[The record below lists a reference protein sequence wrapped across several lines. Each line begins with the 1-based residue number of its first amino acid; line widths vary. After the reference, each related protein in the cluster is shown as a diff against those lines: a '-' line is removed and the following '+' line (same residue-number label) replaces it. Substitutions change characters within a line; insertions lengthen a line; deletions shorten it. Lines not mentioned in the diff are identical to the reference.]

1 MNREEPVLINRRLS
15 TQYNLTDAV
24 SVLSEYCAIHNKDCS
39 KILPFINALP
49 AMVLHEIISES
60 LEYLNKKYNITM
72 LYDNKNNLLLIF

>member
-1 MNREEPVLINRRLS
+1 MNREELVAINRRIH
-15 TQYNLTDAV
+15 TQYNITDV
-24 SVLSEYCAIHNKDCS
+24 VGILSEYCTIHNKDCS

-49 AMVLHEIISES
+49 TIELHSIIQES